1 MSILYA
7 KLNKKLDNLTHHMH
21 RDHKGRDITTNQN
34 KVINLTMGKF
44 TGEQLKTLNLGPQ
57 FAIEKRT
64 KALHQPANSRN
75 R

>member
-7 KLNKKLDNLTHHMH
+7 KLNKKLDNLTHHTH

-34 KVINLTMGKF
+34 RVINLNRVKF